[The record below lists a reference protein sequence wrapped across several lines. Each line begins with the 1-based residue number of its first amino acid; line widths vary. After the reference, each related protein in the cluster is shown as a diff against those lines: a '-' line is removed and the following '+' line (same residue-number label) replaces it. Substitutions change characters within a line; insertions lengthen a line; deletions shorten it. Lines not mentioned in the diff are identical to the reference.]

1 MISGFNVA
9 SVNHD
14 SRIDW
19 LEVRNIHKKFLII
32 FYHFVFLYP
41 EDETVNFFLFISA
54 QWDRK
59 DPAFSRQETKGKFC
73 VMYQLKKQLL
83 VTP

>member
-1 MISGFNVA
+1 M
-9 SVNHD
+9 
-14 SRIDW
+14 
-19 LEVRNIHKKFLII
+19 
-32 FYHFVFLYP
+32 FLYP
-41 EDETVNFFLFISA
+41 EDETVNFVLFISA

-59 DPAFSRQETKGKFC
+59 DPAFSRQETKGKFF

>member
-1 MISGFNVA
+1 MTQELTGW
-9 SVNHD
+9 
-14 SRIDW
+14 R
-19 LEVRNIHKKFLII
+19 LETINKKFLII
-32 FYHFVFLYP
+32 FYHFVFLYT
-41 EDETVNFFLFISA
+41 EDETVNFVLFISA